1 MKVFTEVIAQGSQ
14 KATTQS
20 QVNDKY
26 RLLLA
31 IKKDSGLKHLFVGF
45 TFRICMLHPFH
56 ELGLCHQGNISS

>member
-31 IKKDSGLKHLFVGF
+31 IKKDSGLKHLLVGF
-45 TFRICMLHPFH
+45 TYPMQCLQF
-56 ELGLCHQGNISS
+56 NIEAMHLR

>member
-31 IKKDSGLKHLFVGF
+31 IKKDSGLEHLFVGF
-45 TFRICMLHPFH
+45 TYPMQCLQF
-56 ELGLCHQGNISS
+56 NIEAMQLR

>member
-31 IKKDSGLKHLFVGF
+31 IKKDSGLKHLLVGF
-45 TFRICMLHPFH
+45 TYPMQRLQF
-56 ELGLCHQGNISS
+56 NIEAMHLR